1 MREWTKKGQIINIVA
16 PRSYTIR
23 IDNGNIRR
31 RNQRHIRKVHNI
43 IARGK
48 ELEQHEEDITIPVG
62 SDNDTDSDSTILH
75 NEENNTDS
83 NSSVPYMVPTHGY
96 MVITD
101 KLEMRLTMM
110 IYRTSNRDF
119 NDLLIFVF
127 LVPPMVKKTQGKMLG
142 LCLSLTSRLIYH
154 YASMFTYDG
163 PKICCQALLLE
174 IQHIQTTSKLK
185 TLSQW
190 LFVRTIWQDFVKLMI
205 LLRGNIK
212 YLKNTYKGVHIL
224 VNFWLLL
231 GKLTFTETAVF

>member
-1 MREWTKKGQIINIVA
+1 MGEWTKKGQIINIVA

-48 ELEQHEEDITIPVG
+48 EIEQHEEDITIPVG

-110 IYRTSNRDF
+110 IYRT
-119 NDLLIFVF
+119 
-127 LVPPMVKKTQGKMLG
+127 
-142 LCLSLTSRLIYH
+142 
-154 YASMFTYDG
+154 
-163 PKICCQALLLE
+163 
-174 IQHIQTTSKLK
+174 
-185 TLSQW
+185 
-190 LFVRTIWQDFVKLMI
+190 
-205 LLRGNIK
+205 
-212 YLKNTYKGVHIL
+212 
-224 VNFWLLL
+224 
-231 GKLTFTETAVF
+231 